1 MSIVYVH
8 GVANRD
14 DDPSYKP
21 HLQEISDFLDRYV
34 GSNIWPSR
42 KVFNAYWGKFG
53 ASFAWNRESRPKTVI
68 FGQGAQGGQ
77 PSGTNLDRALVL
89 ASVDG
94 DKIPVAPPARQS
106 PSVLVP
112 SGPAIGTA
120 ALGAGIRLK
129 DLSPDELSDLLSTVI
144 VEGTTDPANRSQ
156 MIIAAD
162 EVAHDP
168 ATPIAL
174 AGCSSV
180 QDELEKLRV
189 LLDQKRASP
198 VVAQGTGIW
207 SKIVDRVGE
216 ATSRV
221 VSAPAF
227 TLSTVVAETR
237 EPINR
242 LVTLFIGDV
251 FAYLNTRKNWTAPGP
266 IPQVVMDTLAEAK
279 KAAPNE
285 PLIVLTHSM
294 GGQIVYDQVTHFLP
308 NSKSSLRIDFWCA
321 TASQVG
327 LFEEMKLFLE
337 SSPNYSKAIGNKV
350 PFPDKNYLGVWW
362 NVWDHNDFISYTAAP
377 IIEGVD
383 DETYGS
389 GVSLVKAHGEYLLRP
404 SFYRKLAAK
413 LAAAQKRNWR

>member
-21 HLQEISDFLDRYV
+21 HLKEITDFLNRYI
-34 GSNIWPSR
+34 GKDISPSG
-42 KVFNAYWGKFG
+42 KVCEAYWGKFG
-53 ASFAWNRESRPKTVI
+53 AAFAWNREARPKSVI
-68 FGQGAQGGQ
+68 LRMGA
-77 PSGTNLDRALVL
+77 PTASSNLDRALVV

-94 DKIPVAPPARQS
+94 SQFPAAPANPQS
-106 PSVLVP
+106 SSVLVP
-112 SGPAIGTA
+112 AGPTAGSVAPGTT
-120 ALGAGIRLK
+120 IRLK
-129 DLSPDELSDLLSTVI
+129 DFSPQDLSDLLSTVI
-144 VEGTTDPANRSQ
+144 VEGNTDPGVRPQ

-168 ATPIAL
+168 QTPAAL
-174 AGCSSV
+174 AQCATV
-180 QDELEKLRV
+180 QEELEKLRK
-189 LLDQKRASP
+189 LLDQKQITVLVP
-198 VVAQGTGIW
+198 QGTGLW
-207 SKIVDRVGE
+207 SKIVDRAGE
-216 ATSRV
+216 ATSRAI
-221 VSAPAF
+221 SMPAF

-242 LVTLFIGDV
+242 MVTLFIGDV
-251 FAYLNTRKNWTAPGP
+251 FAYLNTRKDSAAPGA
-266 IPQVVMDTLAEAK
+266 IPQLVMDTLADAK

-294 GGQIVYDQVTHFLP
+294 GGQIIYDLVTHFLP
-308 NSKSSLRIDFWCA
+308 KTQSNLRIDFWCA

-337 SSPNYSKAIGNKV
+337 SSPQYSKANGNKV

-377 IIEGVD
+377 IIDGVD
-383 DETYGS
+383 DESYGS
-389 GVSLVKAHGEYLLRP
+389 GVSLIKAHGEYLMRP
-404 SFYRKLAAK
+404 SFYRKFADK
-413 LAAAQKRNWR
+413 LAAAKKRNWR

>member
-1 MSIVYVH
+1 MH

-21 HLQEISDFLDRYV
+21 HLKEISEFLDRYV
-34 GSNIWPSR
+34 GSDITPSR

-53 ASFAWNRESRPKTVI
+53 ASFAWDRESRPKTVLR
-68 FGQGAQGGQ
+68 GQGAQSA
-77 PSGTNLDRALVL
+77 PSDLDRALVL

-94 DKIPVAPPARQS
+94 DQIPATPPLRS
-106 PSVLVP
+106 PSGLVP
-112 SGPAIGTA
+112 SGPAVGGQ
-120 ALGAGIRLK
+120 ALGEGIRLK

-144 VEGTTDPANRSQ
+144 VEGSSDPASRPQ

-168 ATPIAL
+168 ATPAAL
-174 AGCSSV
+174 AECSTV
-180 QDELEKLRV
+180 DDELDKLRV
-189 LLDQKRASP
+189 LLDKKRTGAL
-198 VVAQGTGIW
+198 VAQGTSTR
-207 SKIVDRVGE
+207 SKIVDRLGE
-216 ATSRV
+216 ATSRIV
-221 VSAPAF
+221 GAPAF

-251 FAYLNTRKNWTAPGP
+251 FAYLNTRNNSTAPGP
-266 IPQVVMDTLAEAK
+266 IPQEVMTTLDQAK

-294 GGQIVYDQVTHFLP
+294 GGQIIYDLVTHFLP
-308 NSKSSLRIDFWCA
+308 KTNSNLRIDFWCA

-337 SSPNYSKAIGNKV
+337 SSPAYSKTNGNKV
-350 PFPDKNYLGVWW
+350 PFPDKRYLG
-362 NVWDHNDFISYTAAP
+362 
-377 IIEGVD
+377 G
-383 DETYGS
+383 
-389 GVSLVKAHGEYLLRP
+389 
-404 SFYRKLAAK
+404 
-413 LAAAQKRNWR
+413 

>member
-21 HLQEISDFLDRYV
+21 HLEDISEFLKRYV
-34 GSNIWPSR
+34 GSNIVSPSN
-42 KVFNAYWGKFG
+42 KLFEAYWGKYG
-53 ASFAWNRESRPKTVI
+53 ASFAWDRESRPKTVLR
-68 FGQGAQGGQ
+68 GQGAQPA
-77 PSGTNLDRALVL
+77 PSSLDRAIVL

-94 DKIPVAPPARQS
+94 DQIPVAPTAPQL

-112 SGPAIGTA
+112 SGPAVGAT
-120 ALGAGIRLK
+120 ALGSDMRLK
-129 DLSPDELSDLLSTVI
+129 DLSADELSDLLSTVI
-144 VEGTTDPANRSQ
+144 VEGTTDVASRPQ

-168 ATPIAL
+168 ATPVAL
-174 AGCSSV
+174 AACATV
-180 QDELEKLRV
+180 EDELEKLRV
-189 LLDQKRASP
+189 LLDKKQAG
-198 VVAQGTGIW
+198 VLVAQGTGAW

-221 VSAPAF
+221 ISAPAF

-251 FAYLNTRKNWTAPGP
+251 FAYINTRKDWKAPGP
-266 IPQVVMDTLAEAK
+266 IPQVVIDTLSDAK
-279 KAAPNE
+279 QAAPNE

-294 GGQIVYDQVTHFLP
+294 GGQIVYDLVTHFLP
-308 NSKSSLRIDFWCA
+308 KMNSSLRIDFWCA

-337 SSPNYSKAIGNKV
+337 SSPNFSKKNGNKV
-350 PFPDKNYLGVWW
+350 PFPDKKYLGVWW

-377 IIEGVD
+377 IIDGVD
-383 DETYGS
+383 DDAYAS
-389 GVSLVKAHGEYLLRP
+389 GVSLIKAHGEYLLRP
-404 SFYRKLAAK
+404 SFYRKLAGK
-413 LAAAQKRNWR
+413 LAAAQKNNWR